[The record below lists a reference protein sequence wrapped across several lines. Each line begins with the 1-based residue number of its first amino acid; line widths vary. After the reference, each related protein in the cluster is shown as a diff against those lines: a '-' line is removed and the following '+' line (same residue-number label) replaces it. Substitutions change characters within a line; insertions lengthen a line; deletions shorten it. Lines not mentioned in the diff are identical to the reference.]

1 MSETEKSLREML
13 RHNAQEVD
21 LLRDEIERLR
31 QRLRMSTQQQEPII
45 WSRPSPAPH
54 WRESDE

>member
-31 QRLRMSTQQQEPII
+31 AALKDVHAAAGTNHMVATIARAALEGK
-45 WSRPSPAPH
+45 
-54 WRESDE
+54 